1 MPLSPF
7 ILLGKWSIPFG
18 EKIVLSPPP
27 FLFYAL
33 LYCSLCVFIHTIWWE
48 IIIIIIIRYII
59 KADLELICDDLL
71 LWKNLRQRLVI
82 INPSWN

>member
-18 EKIVLSPPP
+18 EKIVLSLPP

-33 LYCSLCVFIHTIWWE
+33 LYCSLCVFITQSGE
-48 IIIIIIIRYII
+48 R
-59 KADLELICDDLL
+59 LL
-71 LWKNLRQRLVI
+71 LLDILSKQIFGINL
-82 INPSWN
+82 